1 MNEQE
6 LKRVADNVIKCTMCD
21 LCETRTSA
29 VPGKGSPTSD
39 VMFVGEAPGRNEDI
53 RGEPFVGAAGRQL
66 TLALERA
73 GITRDMVYIT
83 NIVKCRPPEN
93 RVPTVAERATC
104 KEYLKE
110 EISIIK
116 PRIICILGNTAFKS
130 LLGGGEITKFRG
142 KIARK
147 GSQLYFLTLHP
158 AATIYN
164 QELVP
169 VLQEDI
175 VKLFGLITELKNSKT
190 VSVDVEYD
198 TA

>member
-1 MNEQE
+1 MRDQE
-6 LKRVADNVIKCTMCD
+6 LKHVADNVIRCTRCD
-21 LCETRTSA
+21 LCKTRTRA
-29 VPGKGSPTSD
+29 VPGNGSPASD

-73 GITRDMVYIT
+73 GIPRDTVYIT
-83 NIVKCRPPEN
+83 NVVKCRPPEN
-93 RVPTVAERATC
+93 RVPTVSERATC

-110 EISIIK
+110 EVSIIK
-116 PRIICILGNTAFKS
+116 PKIICVLGNTAFKS

-147 GSQLYFLTLHP
+147 DGQLYFLTVHP

-169 VLQEDI
+169 VLQDDI
-175 VKLFGLITELKNSKT
+175 VKLFDTITELKNGKT
-190 VSVDVEYD
+190 VPVDVEYD